1 MTKEELIQK
10 IKSIAPKALAAVNK
24 TEASAVEYEELTAF
38 PALKDVVVDLL
49 TSDYGKFIDRIDWV
63 APKPTTFR
71 VVFLNDEFIYLIYHT
86 RSWIAEVS
94 GKKYYLLNLPEMES
108 ATKAIARLLRNGA
121 KAEDAESVDTEGA
134 EDTTDTEVDVEVND
148 EETIEV

>member
-1 MTKEELIQK
+1 MTREELIQK

-134 EDTTDTEVDVEVND
+134 EDTTDTKVDVEVND

>member
-94 GKKYYLLNLPEMES
+94 GKKYYLLNLPEMEG

>member
-1 MTKEELIQK
+1 MTKSELIAK
-10 IKSIAPKALAAVNK
+10 IKKIAPQALSSVNK
-24 TEASAVEYEELTAF
+24 AEVSAVEYDELTSF
-38 PALKDVVVDLL
+38 PALKDVIVDLL
-49 TSDYGKFIDRIDWV
+49 TSDYGKFIDSIDWV

-108 ATKAIARLLRNGA
+108 ATKAIARLLRNGS
-121 KAEDAESVDTEGA
+121 KVDDTEAADVEGS
-134 EDTTDTEVDVEVND
+134 EDISTDDIEVEVSDTEEV
-148 EETIEV
+148 V

>member
-10 IKSIAPKALAAVNK
+10 IQSIYPKALASVKKAEV
-24 TEASAVEYEELTAF
+24 SAVDFDELTSF
-38 PALKDVVVDLL
+38 PALKEVIVDLL
-49 TSDYGKFIDRIDWV
+49 TSDYGKFIDSIDWV

-71 VVFLNDEFIYLIYHT
+71 VNFLNGEYIYLIYNT

-94 GKKYYLLNLPEMES
+94 GKKYYLLNLPELEM
-108 ATKAIARLLRNGA
+108 ATKSIARLLRNGS
-121 KAEDAESVDTEGA
+121 KAEDV
-134 EDTTDTEVDVEVND
+134 EVADVEGSEDIPEDDTSWGASD

>member
-1 MTKEELIQK
+1 MTKSELIAK
-10 IKSIAPKALAAVNK
+10 IKKIAPQALSSFNKAEV
-24 TEASAVEYEELTAF
+24 SAVEYEELTAF
-38 PALKDVVVDLL
+38 PALKDVIVDLL
-49 TSDYGKFIDRIDWV
+49 TSDYGKFIDSIDWV

-108 ATKAIARLLRNGA
+108 ATKAIARLLRNGS
-121 KAEDAESVDTEGA
+121 KVDDTEAADVKGS
-134 EDTTDTEVDVEVND
+134 EDISTDDIDVEVSD
-148 EETIEV
+148 TEEVV